1 MAKALRT
8 TILLAGIATAGV
20 VAQKAAHVVDRH
32 IEQDQNRWRAVTIGR
47 SQEEIAPGGSLP
59 RPLAALADRIE
70 VQFRHAPG
78 GRGTEVAARLVRG
91 SSSRGARGSESLA
104 ELRSALRETKE
115 LAEVGEVMIG
125 HPRPHG
131 KRVATAMGTLLDAA
145 EDRAEGE
152 GVL

>member
-1 MAKALRT
+1 MSRAVRT
-8 TILLAGIATAGV
+8 TFLLAGVAAAGI
-20 VAQKAAHVVDRH
+20 VAQRAAQVVDKH
-32 IEQDQNRWRAVTIGR
+32 IEEDQDRWRIVTIGR
-47 SQEEIAPGGSLP
+47 SQDEIAPGGSLP
-59 RPLAALADRIE
+59 RPLAALADRVE

-91 SSSRGARGSESLA
+91 SSSRGARGAESLR

-115 LAEVGEVMIG
+115 LAEVGEVLVG

-131 KRVATAMGTLLDAA
+131 KRTATVLGTVVDVA
-145 EDRAEGE
+145 EERAEGE

>member
-8 TILLAGIATAGV
+8 TILLAGIATVGV
-20 VAQKAAHVVDRH
+20 VAQKAAQVVDKH
-32 IEQDQNRWRAVTIGR
+32 IEEDQDRWRVVTIGR
-47 SQEEIAPGGSLP
+47 SQDEIAPGGSLP

-78 GRGTEVAARLVRG
+78 GRGTEVGARLVHG
-91 SSSRGARGSESLA
+91 SSSRGARGAESLR

-131 KRVATAMGTLLDAA
+131 KRAATVMGTIVDIA
-145 EDRAEGE
+145 EERAEGE

>member
-1 MAKALRT
+1 MSKALRT
-8 TILLAGIATAGV
+8 TFLLAGVATAGV
-20 VAQKAAHVVDRH
+20 VAQKAAQVVDKH
-32 IEQDQNRWRAVTIGR
+32 IEEDLDRWRVVTIGR
-47 SQEEIAPGGSLP
+47 SQDEIAPGGSLP

-91 SSSRGARGSESLA
+91 SSSRGSRGSESLR

-131 KRVATAMGTLLDAA
+131 KRVATAMGALVDAA
-145 EDRAEGE
+145 EERAEGE